1 MSDYKYSI
9 EAKNVN
15 KTFIKKTQEVK
26 ALIDFSITIKK
37 GTIHGLLGPNGAG
50 KSTFINILGG
60 LVKKNSGEVNVCG
73 INIDKNI
80 KLSKFK
86 IGIVPQELNIDPF
99 FSPAELLEL
108 QAGLYG
114 VPKKK
119 RKTDEILENLKL
131 TDQRNAYARTLSG
144 GMRRRLLIGKALV
157 HDPEII
163 ILDEPTA
170 GVDID
175 IRTSVWNYIKRISGQ
190 GKTVCLTTH
199 YLEEAENL
207 CDNITIIN
215 HGKKIIEGSKNDLLN
230 IISTKSV
237 TFVLN
242 KNIDIP
248 KDLKDFNA
256 FIDNGE
262 LKLSYDKNKTNIKKI
277 IDILNINKID
287 FKEGSVEDF
296 KKLGFEDAFEISAE
310 HNLGFEKLIKQILK
324 HLPESETQEDINHPK
339 ITIIGKPNVGK
350 SSLLNAI
357 SKQDLMITSPV
368 SGTTIDAVEFEI
380 NYKGKKYRFV
390 DTAGVKKKSKTI
402 LKEEK
407 LSTSKSFS
415 AIEYADLCLMVLDG
429 SDQFNEQDLKLI
441 SKINDVGRSMIIVIN
456 KLDLFKGEEK
466 KVLERLALMAP
477 YLDSYPKV
485 FLPQS

>member
-9 EAKNVN
+9 QAKNVN
-15 KTFIKKTQEVK
+15 KTFLKRTQEVK
-26 ALIDFSITIKK
+26 ALIDFSITIKR

-50 KSTFINILGG
+50 KSTFINVLGG
-60 LVKKNSGEVNVCG
+60 LVKKNSGNVSICG

-119 RKTDEILENLKL
+119 RQTEEILENLKL

-175 IRTSVWNYIKRISGQ
+175 IRISVWDYIKRISKQ

-215 HGKKIIEGSKNDLLN
+215 HGKKIIEGSKNELLS
-230 IISTKSV
+230 IISTKTVS
-237 TFVLN
+237 FVLG
-242 KNIDIP
+242 KNIFVPNQLNEFKPI
-248 KDLKDFNA
+248 LTNN
-256 FIDNGE
+256 I

-277 IDILNINKID
+277 IDILTNNQID
-287 FKEGSVEDF
+287 FKEINTSEGDLEDVF
-296 KKLGFEDAFEISAE
+296 
-310 HNLGFEKLIKQILK
+310 IK
-324 HLPESETQEDINHPK
+324 
-339 ITIIGKPNVGK
+339 
-350 SSLLNAI
+350 
-357 SKQDLMITSPV
+357 
-368 SGTTIDAVEFEI
+368 
-380 NYKGKKYRFV
+380 
-390 DTAGVKKKSKTI
+390 
-402 LKEEK
+402 
-407 LSTSKSFS
+407 
-415 AIEYADLCLMVLDG
+415 
-429 SDQFNEQDLKLI
+429 
-441 SKINDVGRSMIIVIN
+441 VIKN
-456 KLDLFKGEEK
+456 K
-466 KVLERLALMAP
+466 
-477 YLDSYPKV
+477 
-485 FLPQS
+485 

>member
-15 KTFIKKTQEVK
+15 KTFLKKTQEVK
-26 ALIDFSITIKK
+26 ALVDFSIKIKK

-73 INIDKNI
+73 INIDKYI

-131 TDQRNAYARTLSG
+131 TDQRNAYARALSG

-175 IRTSVWNYIKRISGQ
+175 IRSSVWNYIKRISGQ

-237 TFVLN
+237 TFILN

-248 KDLKDFNA
+248 KSLKEFNPV
-256 FIDNGE
+256 IDDGV

-277 IDILNINKID
+277 IDILNINEIG
-287 FKEGSVEDF
+287 FKEINTFEGDLED
-296 KKLGFEDAFEISAE
+296 
-310 HNLGFEKLIKQILK
+310 
-324 HLPESETQEDINHPK
+324 
-339 ITIIGKPNVGK
+339 
-350 SSLLNAI
+350 
-357 SKQDLMITSPV
+357 
-368 SGTTIDAVEFEI
+368 
-380 NYKGKKYRFV
+380 
-390 DTAGVKKKSKTI
+390 
-402 LKEEK
+402 
-407 LSTSKSFS
+407 
-415 AIEYADLCLMVLDG
+415 
-429 SDQFNEQDLKLI
+429 
-441 SKINDVGRSMIIVIN
+441 
-456 KLDLFKGEEK
+456 
-466 KVLERLALMAP
+466 
-477 YLDSYPKV
+477 V
-485 FLPQS
+485 FLKVVNKK

>member
-15 KTFIKKTQEVK
+15 KTFLKKNQKVK
-26 ALIDFSITIKK
+26 ALIDFNITIKK

-50 KSTFINILGG
+50 KSTFINVLGG
-60 LVKKNSGEVNVCG
+60 LVKKDSGYVNICG
-73 INIDKNI
+73 IDIDKNI

-114 VPKKK
+114 VPKSR

-175 IRTSVWNYIKRISGQ
+175 IRASIWDYIKRISKG

-207 CDNITIIN
+207 CDNISIIN
-215 HGKKIIEGSKNDLLN
+215 HGKKIIEGSKSELLS
-230 IISTKSV
+230 IISTKTVSFILEKKLIV
-237 TFVLN
+237 PNKLNEFKPILN
-242 KNIDIP
+242 KNI
-248 KDLKDFNA
+248 
-256 FIDNGE
+256 
-262 LKLSYDKNKTNIKKI
+262 LKLSYDKNQTNIKNI
-277 IDILNINKID
+277 IDILIENKIK
-287 FKEGSVEDF
+287 FS
-296 KKLGFEDAFEISAE
+296 
-310 HNLGFEKLIKQILK
+310 
-324 HLPESETQEDINHPK
+324 
-339 ITIIGKPNVGK
+339 
-350 SSLLNAI
+350 
-357 SKQDLMITSPV
+357 
-368 SGTTIDAVEFEI
+368 EI
-380 NYKGKKYRFV
+380 N
-390 DTAGVKKKSKTI
+390 
-402 LKEEK
+402 
-407 LSTSKSFS
+407 TS
-415 AIEYADLCLMVLDG
+415 EGDLED
-429 SDQFNEQDLKLI
+429 
-441 SKINDVGRSMIIVIN
+441 
-456 KLDLFKGEEK
+456 
-466 KVLERLALMAP
+466 
-477 YLDSYPKV
+477 V
-485 FLPQS
+485 FLKVTKGL

>member
-9 EAKNVN
+9 VAKKVN
-15 KTFIKKTQEVK
+15 KLFYKKSTK
-26 ALIDFSITIKK
+26 INALVDFSIGIKK

-60 LVKKNSGEVNVCG
+60 LVKKNSGEVNICG

-99 FSPAELLEL
+99 FTPAELLEL

-114 VPKKK
+114 VPKKN

-175 IRTSVWNYIKRISGQ
+175 IRTSIWNYIKRISKQ

-207 CDNITIIN
+207 CDNISIIN
-215 HGKKIIEGSKNDLLN
+215 YGKKIIEGSKNELLN
-230 IISTKSV
+230 LISSKSV
-237 TFVLN
+237 SFILN
-242 KNIDIP
+242 EAQEIPEELNVFRPILKN
-248 KDLKDFNA
+248 KV
-256 FIDNGE
+256 
-262 LKLSYDKNKTNIKKI
+262 LKLTYDKNKTNIKKI
-277 IDILNINKID
+277 IDILIKNQIE
-287 FKEGSVEDF
+287 FKEINTFEGDLEDVF
-296 KKLGFEDAFEISAE
+296 VKVVR
-310 HNLGFEKLIKQILK
+310 NN
-324 HLPESETQEDINHPK
+324 DI
-339 ITIIGKPNVGK
+339 
-350 SSLLNAI
+350 
-357 SKQDLMITSPV
+357 
-368 SGTTIDAVEFEI
+368 
-380 NYKGKKYRFV
+380 
-390 DTAGVKKKSKTI
+390 
-402 LKEEK
+402 
-407 LSTSKSFS
+407 
-415 AIEYADLCLMVLDG
+415 
-429 SDQFNEQDLKLI
+429 
-441 SKINDVGRSMIIVIN
+441 
-456 KLDLFKGEEK
+456 
-466 KVLERLALMAP
+466 
-477 YLDSYPKV
+477 
-485 FLPQS
+485 

>member
-15 KTFIKKTQEVK
+15 KTFLKKTQEVE

-114 VPKKK
+114 VPKRK

-175 IRTSVWNYIKRISGQ
+175 IRTSVWNYIKRISRE

-215 HGKKIIEGSKNDLLN
+215 HGKKIIEGSKNELLN

-237 TFVLN
+237 AFVLDKHLN
-242 KNIDIP
+242 IPEELNIFKPDFKNGI
-248 KDLKDFNA
+248 
-256 FIDNGE
+256 
-262 LKLSYDKNKTNIKKI
+262 LKLTYDKNKTNIKNI
-277 IDILNINKID
+277 IDLLNKNKID
-287 FKEGSVEDF
+287 FKEINTFEGDLED
-296 KKLGFEDAFEISAE
+296 
-310 HNLGFEKLIKQILK
+310 
-324 HLPESETQEDINHPK
+324 
-339 ITIIGKPNVGK
+339 
-350 SSLLNAI
+350 
-357 SKQDLMITSPV
+357 
-368 SGTTIDAVEFEI
+368 
-380 NYKGKKYRFV
+380 
-390 DTAGVKKKSKTI
+390 
-402 LKEEK
+402 
-407 LSTSKSFS
+407 
-415 AIEYADLCLMVLDG
+415 
-429 SDQFNEQDLKLI
+429 
-441 SKINDVGRSMIIVIN
+441 
-456 KLDLFKGEEK
+456 
-466 KVLERLALMAP
+466 
-477 YLDSYPKV
+477 V
-485 FLPQS
+485 FLKVVNKK

>member
-15 KTFIKKTQEVK
+15 KTFLKKTQEVK
-26 ALIDFSITIKK
+26 ALIDFSITIKR

-60 LVKKNSGEVNVCG
+60 LVKKNSGNVNICG

-175 IRTSVWNYIKRISGQ
+175 IRTSVWDYIKRISRQ

-215 HGKKIIEGSKNDLLN
+215 HGRKIIEGSKNELLS
-230 IISTKSV
+230 IISTKTVS
-237 TFVLN
+237 FVLDKKIFVPDELN
-242 KNIDIP
+242 EYKPILTNNI
-248 KDLKDFNA
+248 
-256 FIDNGE
+256 
-262 LKLSYDKNKTNIKKI
+262 LKLSYDKNRTNIKKI
-277 IDILNINKID
+277 IDILIKNQIN
-287 FKEGSVEDF
+287 F
-296 KKLGFEDAFEISAE
+296 
-310 HNLGFEKLIKQILK
+310 
-324 HLPESETQEDINHPK
+324 
-339 ITIIGKPNVGK
+339 
-350 SSLLNAI
+350 
-357 SKQDLMITSPV
+357 M
-368 SGTTIDAVEFEI
+368 EI
-380 NYKGKKYRFV
+380 N
-390 DTAGVKKKSKTI
+390 
-402 LKEEK
+402 
-407 LSTSKSFS
+407 TS
-415 AIEYADLCLMVLDG
+415 EGDL
-429 SDQFNEQDLKLI
+429 E
-441 SKINDVGRSMIIVIN
+441 DVFIKVIKN
-456 KLDLFKGEEK
+456 K
-466 KVLERLALMAP
+466 
-477 YLDSYPKV
+477 
-485 FLPQS
+485 